1 MRVLTDVPLP
11 VLYTQPKER
20 FDKWLSMIPGGR
32 MATASELKGVSSL
45 THRPA
50 IDGFEVSC

>member
-1 MRVLTDVPLP
+1 MRVLTDVTLP